1 MSREGEEEKKHKKS
15 WRKGRFWAS
24 LTHVLTPEN
33 PRKIEEEREWHDR
46 KTLHRNLQAILCLFS
61 LLSLRGLNLRFT
73 ILPKPNQFCNI
84 ANSYNFQKKE
94 QHSFEPRLLSFCV
107 PIPCIS
113 KKYPICSM
121 HKSRLYGYTWLEL
134 KRLQTLVA
142 LLSIFDCISWYVIR
156 KVFGYFSC
164 KLSNYHTIWSGRVQL
179 GKETSLLTAKTATQI
194 FQNGSYSS
202 KI

>member
-1 MSREGEEEKKHKKS
+1 MTEKHCIGIC
-15 WRKGRFWAS
+15 RQYYAF
-24 LTHVLTPEN
+24 
-33 PRKIEEEREWHDR
+33 
-46 KTLHRNLQAILCLFS
+46 FS

-164 KLSNYHTIWSGRVQL
+164 KLSDYHTIWSGSSHIHNQYTRFGEFKNFFCVYFN
-179 GKETSLLTAKTATQI
+179 
-194 FQNGSYSS
+194 FQESF
-202 KI
+202 